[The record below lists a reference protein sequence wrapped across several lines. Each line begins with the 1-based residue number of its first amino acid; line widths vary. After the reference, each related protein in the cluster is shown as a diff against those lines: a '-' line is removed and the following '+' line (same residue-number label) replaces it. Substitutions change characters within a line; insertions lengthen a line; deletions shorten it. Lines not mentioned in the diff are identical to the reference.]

1 MGSEKE
7 PRFDANLEDLPP
19 ELRWREWMGRV
30 EAVLFASPD
39 PVPREVL
46 AKLVGSG
53 TQIDLLIDDIRAE
66 LAQRPYELVKVAG
79 GWMLRTRAQFGT
91 AIQKAA
97 QSDDQGVSLSEAEL
111 GVLATIAYQQP
122 ISRAE
127 LKDVFGK
134 DVNRDLIARL
144 QYKKLIAN
152 GPRSPKAGAP
162 HTFVTTQEFLVA
174 FDLESLRD
182 LPEMDFPVRIPQKMQ
197 SPQAKKNLS

>member
-1 MGSEKE
+1 MME
-7 PRFDANLEDLPP
+7 PDNAPLLDTDLDRLPP
-19 ELRWREWMGRV
+19 ELRWREWMGRI
-30 EAVLFASPD
+30 EAVLFASPK

-46 AKLVGSG
+46 VKLVGRG

-66 LAQRPYELVKVAG
+66 LANRPYELVTVAG
-79 GWMLRTRAQFGT
+79 GWMLRTRTQFSA
-91 AIQKAA
+91 AILKAS
-97 QSDDQGVSLSEAEL
+97 QSEDQGINLSEAEL

-122 ISRAE
+122 ISRAD

-152 GPRSPKAGAP
+152 GPRSPRAGAP
-162 HTFVTTQEFLVA
+162 HTFVTTAEFLVT

-182 LPEMDFPVRIPQKMQ
+182 LPEMDFPLRVPQNGQM
-197 SPQAKKNLS
+197 

>member
-1 MGSEKE
+1 MSGEKE
-7 PRFDANLEDLPP
+7 PLFDADLPDLPP

-46 AKLVGSG
+46 AKLVGQG

-66 LAQRPYELVKVAG
+66 LAQRPYELVSVAG
-79 GWMLRTRAQFGT
+79 GWMLRTRTQFSA
-91 AIQKAA
+91 AIHKAT
-97 QSDDQGVSLSEAEL
+97 QSDDQGVTLSEAEL

-134 DVNRDLIARL
+134 EVNRDLIARL

-152 GPRSPKAGAP
+152 GPRSPRAGAP
-162 HTFVTTQEFLVA
+162 HTFVTTQEFLVT

-182 LPEMDFPVRIPQKMQ
+182 LPEMDFSLRVPQKARSAEM
-197 SPQAKKNLS
+197 KKNLS

>member
-1 MGSEKE
+1 ME
-7 PRFDANLEDLPP
+7 PNNAPLLDTDLDRLPP
-19 ELRWREWMGRV
+19 ELRWREWMGRI
-30 EAVLFASPD
+30 EAVLFASPK

-46 AKLVGSG
+46 AKLVGRG

-66 LAQRPYELVKVAG
+66 LANRPYELVTVAG
-79 GWMLRTRAQFGT
+79 GWMLRTRTQFSA
-91 AIQKAA
+91 AILKAS
-97 QSDDQGVSLSEAEL
+97 QSEDQGINLSEAEL

-122 ISRAE
+122 ISRAD

-152 GPRSPKAGAP
+152 GPRSPRAGAP
-162 HTFVTTQEFLVA
+162 HTFVTTAEFLVT

-182 LPEMDFPVRIPQKMQ
+182 LPEMDFPVRVPQNGQM
-197 SPQAKKNLS
+197 

>member
-1 MGSEKE
+1 MME
-7 PRFDANLEDLPP
+7 PDNAPLLDTDLDRLPP
-19 ELRWREWMGRV
+19 ELRWREWMGRI
-30 EAVLFASPD
+30 EAVLFASPK

-46 AKLVGSG
+46 AKLVGRG

-66 LAQRPYELVKVAG
+66 LANRPYELVTVAG
-79 GWMLRTRAQFGT
+79 GWMLRTRTQFSA
-91 AIQKAA
+91 AILKAS
-97 QSDDQGVSLSEAEL
+97 QSEDQGINLSEAEL

-122 ISRAE
+122 ISRAD

-152 GPRSPKAGAP
+152 GPRSPRAGAP
-162 HTFVTTQEFLVA
+162 HTFVTTAEFLVT

-182 LPEMDFPVRIPQKMQ
+182 LPEMDFPVRVPQNGQM
-197 SPQAKKNLS
+197 

>member
-1 MGSEKE
+1 ME
-7 PRFDANLEDLPP
+7 PENEPLFDADLVELPP

-30 EAVLFASPD
+30 EAVLFASAT

-46 AKLVGSG
+46 AKLVGRG

-66 LAQRPYELVKVAG
+66 LTQRPYELVTVAG
-79 GWMLRTRAQFGT
+79 GWMLRTRTQFSA
-91 AIQKAA
+91 AIHKAT
-97 QSDDQGVSLSEAEL
+97 QSDDQGVNLSEAEL

-134 DVNRDLIARL
+134 EVNRDLIARL
-144 QYKKLIAN
+144 HYKKLIAN
-152 GPRSPKAGAP
+152 GPRSPRAGAP
-162 HTFVTTQEFLVA
+162 HTFVTTPEFLVT

-182 LPEMDFPVRIPQKMQ
+182 LPEMDFPLRIPQKNQ
-197 SPQAKKNLS
+197 SGLAKKNLT